1 LIHEEAIMRILSL
14 LLPAS
19 LVLLASNAGAQ
30 SKNYPLTQP
39 EPTSTVEVTAPA
51 PVFQFWHYQAE
62 VISGAYAMSNGW
74 RMVVEPA
81 ADGIVAR
88 IDKQRPIRL
97 VALSPDRFTTRDGN
111 VWMEFNRGEGGED
124 MLMSY
129 VPDPRLAQVVVVT
142 ATVAQR

>member
-1 LIHEEAIMRILSL
+1 MRALTL

-30 SKNYPLTQP
+30 TKNYPLTNP
-39 EPTSTVEVTAPA
+39 EPTSTVQVTAPA
-51 PVFQFWHYQAE
+51 KAFQFWEYQAE
-62 VISGAYAMSNGW
+62 EISGAYAMSNGW
-74 RMVVEPA
+74 RMKVEPA
-81 ADGIVAR
+81 TDGIVAT

-97 VALSPDRFTTRDGN
+97 VALSADRYTSRDGN
-111 VWMEFNRGEGGED
+111 VWMEFNRGAGGED

-129 VPDPRLAQVVVVT
+129 VPDPRLAQVVTVTAT